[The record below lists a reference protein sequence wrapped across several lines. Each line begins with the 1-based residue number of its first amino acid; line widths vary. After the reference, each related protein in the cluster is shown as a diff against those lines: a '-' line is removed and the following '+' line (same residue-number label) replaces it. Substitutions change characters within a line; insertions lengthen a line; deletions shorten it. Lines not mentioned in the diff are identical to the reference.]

1 MKSSFFVR
9 KLLVVIILIIVSLF
23 LGQHFLYAAD
33 TTPTPTVTPAPADNS
48 AQKQE
53 LEQKIQDYQSKISD
67 LQGQAKTL
75 KSQIAIADNQIALAE
90 LRIEN
95 TKDQIDELNKEISIA
110 QTKIGDLEGNISKT
124 TKALVSRVKA
134 VYEIGQADPAQVFLT
149 SNTIS
154 DFITRLNYLKIVQLY
169 DKRTIYAA
177 QQSKVD
183 YAQEKEMFQQKQDE
197 ATALQKQLVDFNT
210 QLEADKKT
218 KQDLLDQTNG
228 SEANYQKL
236 LSQAQAQLASLA
248 NFATSR
254 VGSGGSSVAHQD
266 LSDSWG
272 KYYNQRDSNWGN
284 NFIGMSSEQ
293 IWEVGCLL
301 TSYAMVA
308 THYGQSI
315 TPADVAAN
323 TDNFALGTAY
333 FKIPGPSAGGH
344 SGQYVTNPDIS
355 MLKDKVS
362 SGVPVVAGIS
372 ANGGPYPQH
381 YSDHWIVL
389 RGVDS
394 NGNFLI
400 NDPWYAGAM
409 NVSINDH
416 YAGWTIIEARIYN

>member
-1 MKSSFFVR
+1 MKFSSVVIKLAVIF
-9 KLLVVIILIIVSLF
+9 LLVSVSLF
-23 LGQHFLYAAD
+23 AGSRLLYAAD
-33 TTPTPTVTPAPADNS
+33 PTPTPTPTSAPDNS
-48 AQKQE
+48 AQKQQ
-53 LEQKIQDYQSKISD
+53 LEQQIQDYQNKISD
-67 LQGQAKTL
+67 LQSQASTL
-75 KSQIAIADNQIALAE
+75 KSQIAISDNQIALEE
-90 LRIEN
+90 LKIQN
-95 TKDQIDELNKEISIA
+95 TTAQITELNKEISIA
-110 QTKIGDLEGNISKT
+110 QKKIGNLEGNISKT
-124 TKALVSRVKA
+124 TQALLNRVKA
-134 VYEIGQADPAQVFLT
+134 VYEFGQADPAQILVT
-149 SNTIS
+149 SS
-154 DFITRLNYLKIVQLY
+154 DVSNFMTRLTYLKLVQLY
-169 DKRTIYAA
+169 DKQTIYAA

-183 YAQEKEMFQQKQDE
+183 YAQEKDMFQQQQEE
-197 ATALQKQLVDFNT
+197 AAALQKQLQSYNDE
-210 QLEADKKT
+210 LEADKKN

-254 VGSGGSSVAHQD
+254 VGSGGSSVPHQD

-284 NFIGMSSEQ
+284 NFIGLSSEQ
-293 IWEVGCLL
+293 IWEVGCLI
-301 TSYAMVA
+301 TSFAMVA
-308 THYGQSI
+308 SHYGQSI

-323 TDNFALGTAY
+323 TDNFSLGTAY

-344 SGQYVTNPDIS
+344 SGQYVTNPDIQ

-362 SGVPVVAGIS
+362 SGVPVIAGIS
-372 ANGGPYPQH
+372 ANGGPYPAH

-394 NGNFLI
+394 SGNFII

-409 NVSINDH
+409 NVSMNDH